1 MTMRAARPIRTRA
14 PAAARRRRAS
24 LWPALILLTAPAGA
38 AAAAPQAGALPEA
51 PARPGVTHALL
62 LNGGSTPA
70 SNYLSHLHHLQDMVR
85 ALERRG
91 VPPERIHIFTADGDD
106 PEPDLAARDTQPP
119 GFWLIAGTSTGR
131 RLQPRTE
138 LIDTRWPDRLLR
150 PARKAALR
158 EWFEAA
164 PERFAAGDRL
174 LLFVTDHGAGNTGD
188 PDNGSISLWKEDLQ
202 VRELKE
208 LLALLPDGVVTV
220 MVMSQCYSGT
230 FANAALQA
238 GSPPPSGAVCGFFS
252 TTRDLPSYGCYPE
265 GRDRDRI
272 GHAFHFID
280 ALDRHAAAGGA
291 HLEVLV
297 ADRTPDVPQR
307 TSDVYLEQIVA
318 REAARRGTTLD
329 ALADRALDRAWRDHA
344 AREAEAGLLE
354 RLGRAYGLPVPRTL
368 AAIASHDSDLPA
380 LIERARNVG
389 ERWRAALVSVREENL
404 EDFLRGRPEWRS
416 RLEEGAIEGLDA
428 AARLRLLLDL
438 LPDLERHARD
448 RHEIWTRLEDLRERA
463 RRASGARWRLE
474 VRRAALLRMRSVLI
488 GIAGRVLLAPE
499 PAAFAGPPSRDGAPE
514 EGGADRRAPRRRVQE
529 RPDFERP
536 VAGGSADE
544 RAALAR
550 LEECE
555 AFEPGAP
562 ADGAPA
568 GAVAPAPP
576 DRPYP
581 PLEEERRRLEALVPS
596 WLGVRF
602 GPVPEA
608 VRAGRDLPAGAA
620 RLLEIVP
627 DSPAAAG
634 GLLAGDV
641 VLGPPGRPFAFPG
654 RLREWTMTA
663 PGDTPLP
670 LVVLRPGTRPDDDL
684 ELVTT
689 LSLRPLP
696 PD

>member
-1 MTMRAARPIRTRA
+1 
-14 PAAARRRRAS
+14 
-24 LWPALILLTAPAGA
+24 
-38 AAAAPQAGALPEA
+38 
-51 PARPGVTHALL
+51 VTHALL
-62 LNGGSTPA
+62 LNGGSSPA

-85 ALERRG
+85 VLERRG
-91 VPPERIHIFTADGDD
+91 VPRERIHIFTADGDD

-138 LIDTRWPDRLLR
+138 LIDTRWPDWSLK

-164 PERFAAGDRL
+164 PRRLAPGDRL

-188 PDNGSISLWKEDLQ
+188 PDNGSISLWKEDLP
-202 VRELKE
+202 VRELRE
-208 LLALLPDGVVTV
+208 LLALLPDGVVTA

-230 FANAALQA
+230 FANAVFHA
-238 GSPPPSGAVCGFFS
+238 GSPPPSGAACGFFS
-252 TTRDLPSYGCYPE
+252 STRDLPSYGCYPE

-280 ALDRHAAAGGA
+280 ALGRHAAASGA

-297 ADRTPDVPQR
+297 ADRTPDVPLR

-329 ALADRALDRAWRDHA
+329 ALADRALDEAWKDHA
-344 AREAEAGLLE
+344 AWAAESGLLE
-354 RLGRAYGLPVPRTL
+354 RLGGAYGLPVPRTL
-368 AAIASHDSDLPA
+368 AAIASHDRDLPA

-389 ERWRAALVSVREENL
+389 ERWHAALVSVREENL
-404 EDFLRGRPEWRS
+404 DDFLRRRPDWKS
-416 RLEEGAIEGLDA
+416 RLEERAIEGLDA
-428 AARLRLLLDL
+428 AARLELLLGL
-438 LPDLERHARD
+438 LPELERHARD
-448 RHEIWTRLEDLRERA
+448 RSEIWTRLEDLRDRA
-463 RRASGARWRLE
+463 RRGSGARWRLE
-474 VRRAALLRMRSVLI
+474 VRRAALLRMRTILI
-488 GIAGRVLLAPE
+488 GIAGRALLNPGPPE
-499 PAAFAGPPSRDGAPE
+499 PRQAVSPDGVEASATVAFLHESTPA
-514 EGGADRRAPRRRVQE
+514 
-529 RPDFERP
+529 
-536 VAGGSADE
+536 AGGLADE

-555 AFEPGAP
+555 AFEPGEP

-568 GAVAPAPP
+568 GPVVPAPP
-576 DRPYP
+576 GRPYP

-608 VRAGRDLPAGAA
+608 VRSGRDLPAGAA
-620 RLLEIVP
+620 HLLEIVA

-641 VLGPPGRPFAFPG
+641 VLGPPERPFAFPG

-663 PGDTPLP
+663 PLDTPLR
-670 LVVLRPGTRPDDDL
+670 LVVVRPGSRPDDDL
-684 ELVTT
+684 ELVAT
-689 LSLRPLP
+689 LTLRPLP
-696 PD
+696 AD